1 MNKVFRKYRFG
12 SKGAF
17 TTKLNALGTAED
29 MEGNIV
35 PSHPHLV
42 KELGHEVVT
51 EATYDEE
58 GELLTEA
65 VYGDAYL
72 VDCLWS
78 GEADPSWDNQLV
90 WCKPFGLLVM
100 GASEVR
106 REWLEECKKNR
117 PELFPEPTEDVDLV

>member
-17 TTKLNALGTAED
+17 TTKLNALGVDE
-29 MEGNIV
+29 EGNAT
-35 PSHPHLV
+35 HNHLI

-72 VDCLWS
+72 VDCLWD

-106 REWLEECKKNR
+106 REWLEECKVQR
-117 PELFPEPTEDVDLV
+117 PELFPEPTEEDLV